1 MPESAENLLLLTELK
16 ISAAARKIASIE
28 VREDRAM
35 LMRNGEYVQIG
46 GKFPRLHS
54 EEPDERLREV
64 LKLVRA
70 F

>member
-1 MPESAENLLLLTELK
+1 
-16 ISAAARKIASIE
+16 
-28 VREDRAM
+28 M

-46 GKFPRLHS
+46 GKFPRLNAQD
-54 EEPDERLREV
+54 PGERLREV